1 MPIHVECKCEEFY
14 GGKQNELISNSTVF
28 HIFGGYYKHQ
38 SYELRF
44 GQFTF
49 TCIYDFVGME
59 NKPNYTSKNKPVV
72 NLVWQKDIN
81 GIYLWCN
88 EEFGIH
94 VEKSPAIVAG
104 LIDYDLFPEKY
115 AEKYILDDLK
125 VIESGISFEFE
136 ESTEKDGN
144 SIWWRTRKFPVRD
157 QNGIII
163 GVLGEAEDITWIKN
177 AKNRLNESE
186 DRFRKMFYK
195 APLAYQSLDL
205 NGCFIEVNDTW
216 LDMMGYTR
224 NEIIGKWF
232 GDFLSPEQVEPYNKR
247 FPLFK
252 IRGSVSTE
260 LRLLKKD
267 STFVDVAVE
276 GRIGYANNGD
286 FQQTHCILIDISEQK
301 RYVDALKSSEAKYR
315 AFFENSFDAILLTS
329 TDGKIYSANHAAC
342 QMFEMTEEQIIK
354 AGRSGLAD
362 ITDPQLPI
370 FIENRNKFGKVKG
383 ELSLFRG
390 NGSKFI
396 GEVSSN
402 VFCDP
407 DGIER
412 TIMIIRDMTERRK
425 MEEKIEES
433 GQQLNTL
440 INNIPGFVYQ
450 CLNDRNWTM
459 LYLSHRFTDITG
471 YNPHD
476 VINNKILSYNDIIHP
491 DDREWLFEKWAEAL
505 NNNKEFEGEYRI
517 VTQTGETRW
526 VWERGR
532 NIKDNGDKLTYI
544 DGIVIDITERKN
556 ALESM
561 YENDARFKRLS
572 ENAEDIIFRFD
583 LFPSP
588 HLSYI
593 NPAVERITGFTPEEC
608 YSNQDIT
615 ISNLHPDDIPF
626 MLRMVSSGEI
636 PEKPFTLRWQHKNGT
651 WHWLESKVV
660 PVYDKTGTL
669 IAVEGITR
677 DITEKKNIDDLIASE
692 RILLRTI
699 IDTVPDALY
708 VKDMQG
714 NKILANKAEM
724 KILNVNS
731 IEEYYGKPD
740 TEFYTQEAGAKY
752 WADDLEVLNSQKPK
766 LNIQELV
773 IDQNGREWWLL
784 ASKVPLFDK
793 DGNLQGLV
801 GVGRDITERKK
812 LQDELE
818 IYKTH
823 LEVLVKERTL
833 ELEEKNKE
841 LQRMNDIFVGREFRI
856 KELKDRIKQLETEL
870 GRKI

>member
-1 MPIHVECKCEEFY
+1 MES
-14 GGKQNELISNSTVF
+14 KQNNTSEKRPVTNLI
-28 HIFGGYYKHQ
+28 
-38 SYELRF
+38 
-44 GQFTF
+44 
-49 TCIYDFVGME
+49 
-59 NKPNYTSKNKPVV
+59 
-72 NLVWQKDIN
+72 WQKDIN

-88 EEFGIH
+88 EEFGIT
-94 VEKSPAIVAG
+94 VGKSPALVAG
-104 LIDYDLFPEKY
+104 LTDYDLFPANYAGKY
-115 AEKYILDDLK
+115 VSDDRK
-125 VIESGISFEFE
+125 VIESGLTYEFE
-136 ESTEKDGN
+136 EYTEKN
-144 SIWWRTRKFPVRD
+144 KKLRWWRTRKFPVRD
-157 QNGIII
+157 KNGIVI
-163 GVLGEAEDITWIKN
+163 GVLGEAENITWIKN
-177 AKNRLNESE
+177 AEKRLDESE
-186 DRFRKMFYK
+186 ERFRKMFYK

-383 ELSLFRG
+383 ELTLFRG
-390 NGSKFI
+390 NGGKFI

-459 LYLSHRFTDITG
+459 LYLSHQFSDITG

-491 DDREWLFEKWAEAL
+491 DEQEWLFEKWAEAL

-517 VTQTGETRW
+517 VTQSGETRW

-532 NIKDNGDKLTYI
+532 HIKANEDKMIYI
-544 DGIVIDITERKN
+544 DGIVIDITERKH
-556 ALESM
+556 ALELM
-561 YENDARFKRLS
+561 NENDARFKRLS
-572 ENAEDIIFRFD
+572 ENAEDIIFRYD
-583 LFPSP
+583 LFPTP
-588 HLSYI
+588 HLTYI
-593 NPAVERITGFTPEEC
+593 NPAVERITGFTTEEC
-608 YSNQDIT
+608 YSNQDIS
-615 ISNLHPDDIPF
+615 ISNLHPEDKQF
-626 MLRMVSSGEI
+626 MHQMINSQKVD
-636 PEKPFTLRWQHKNGT
+636 EKPFTLRWQNKNGY

-660 PVYDKTGTL
+660 PVYDKNGKL
-669 IAVEGITR
+669 LAVEGITR
-677 DITEKKNIDDLIASE
+677 DITDKKNIDDQIASE
-692 RILLRTI
+692 KILLRTI

-724 KILNVNS
+724 NILNVNT

-752 WADDLEVLNSQKPK
+752 WADDLEVLDSRKPK

-773 IDQNGREWWLL
+773 IDRSGKEWWILS
-784 ASKVPLFDK
+784 SKVPLFDK
-793 DGNLQGLV
+793 NGKLQGLV

-818 IYKTH
+818 KYKTH
-823 LEVLVKERTL
+823 LEELVKERTK

-856 KELKDRIKQLETEL
+856 KELKDKIKYLEDEL
-870 GRKI
+870 GKKI